1 MSSEQSKEPT
11 GVPAPEEAD
20 GASQAQ
26 RIVEEA
32 EVGGRDPEGWQRWII
47 PGVAFTWS
55 FFQFLLPKVILLE
68 TVYVRAIH
76 LAFAIALVYLSCPLL
91 RTRQLKG
98 PLRFLTRRRKI
109 SWFDFV
115 LAGAA
120 ALSALYIVIDYEGL
134 AERQGSP
141 LARDMVF
148 GIVLIVLLLE
158 AARRSLGP
166 ALACLAT
173 VFIVYSFL
181 GPYMPDVIAF
191 KGVSLSRFI
200 GQETISTEGIY
211 GIPLDVSST
220 IVFMFVLFGSIMDK
234 AGGGEYFVKLAFSLL
249 GSFRGGPAKAAVVA
263 SGLSGM
269 VSGSSVANVV
279 TTGTFTIPL
288 MKSVGYPATKA
299 AAVEVAASTNGQLMP
314 PIMGAAA
321 FIIAEY
327 CNLAYIDVVKAAFVP
342 AVISYCALF
351 YITHLEAGKLGLRG
365 VPRAQLPLFWSTL
378 ISGVHFL
385 IPLAVII
392 WQLMVLR
399 HSPELSA
406 FNSILV
412 LIALILIREPVLAR
426 RRGES
431 AAAGLKKGL
440 ILLWQSFVAGGRNMM
455 GIGVAV
461 AAAGIIVGVV
471 TMGLGGLITEVV
483 AIISGGNLMVLL
495 IITAVA
501 CLLLGMGLPTTA
513 NYIVMASLTAPII
526 VKLAPAI
533 GLEVHLITAHLFV
546 FFFGILADD
555 TPPVG
560 LAAFAAAAIAKS
572 PPIATGVQG
581 FMYDIRT
588 AILPFMFI
596 FNERLLLIGV
606 DSWTL
611 GAWIFVTGCIAMFAF
626 ACATQNFFIAR
637 NKWYEGFIFLGITF
651 IILRPF
657 AVGDLLH
664 IDNPEIV
671 KVIGMAVFG
680 GMWFLQRP
688 RQRAAAA
695 ARVSTG
701 C

>member
-1 MSSEQSKEPT
+1 MSSKQNSTSSTAPT
-11 GVPAPEEAD
+11 PNQGN
-20 GASQAQ
+20 GISRAQ
-26 RIVEEA
+26 RIVEEV
-32 EVGGRDPEGWQRWII
+32 EVGGRNPEGWQRWVI
-47 PGVAFTWS
+47 PVVAFTWS
-55 FFQFLLPKVILLE
+55 CFQFLLPKVILLE
-68 TVYVRAIH
+68 TVSVRAIH
-76 LAFAIALVYLSCPLL
+76 LAFAISLVYLSYPLL
-91 RTRQLKG
+91 GRRQLKG
-98 PLRFLTRRRKI
+98 PLRFLTRRRRI
-109 SWFDFV
+109 VWFDFL

-120 ALSALYIVIDYEGL
+120 AVSALYIVLDYQGL
-134 AERQGSP
+134 ADRQGSP
-141 LARDMVF
+141 LTRDIVF
-148 GIVLIVLLLE
+148 GIILIVLLLE

-173 VFIVYSFL
+173 IFILYSFY

-200 GQETISTEGIY
+200 GQETMSTEGIY

-234 AGGGEYFVKLAFSLL
+234 AGGGEYFVKIAFSLL

-299 AAVEVAASTNGQLMP
+299 AAIEVAASTNGQLMP

-327 CNLAYIDVVKAAFVP
+327 CNMAYIDVVKAAFVP

-365 VPRAQLPLFWSTL
+365 VPRAELPPFWPTL
-378 ISGVHFL
+378 ISGMHFL
-385 IPLAVII
+385 VPLAVII

-406 FNSILV
+406 FNAILM
-412 LIALILIREPVLAR
+412 LGALILIREPILSL

-431 AAAGLKKGL
+431 VVSGLNKAL
-440 ILLWQSFVAGGRNMM
+440 VILWQSFVAGGRNMM

-483 AIISGGNLMVLL
+483 AIISGGNLIVLL
-495 IITAVA
+495 IITAIA

-526 VKLAPAI
+526 VTLAPDL

-560 LAAFAAAAIAKS
+560 LAAFAASAIAKS

-606 DSWTL
+606 DSWPL
-611 GAWIFVTGCIAMFAF
+611 AVWIFVTGCIAMFAF
-626 ACATQNFFIAR
+626 ACATQGFFIAR
-637 NKWYEGFIFLGITF
+637 NRWYEGIIFLGITF
-651 IILRPF
+651 TILNPF

-664 IDNPEIV
+664 INNPEIV
-671 KVIGMAVFG
+671 KIIGIAIFG
-680 GMWFLQRP
+680 CIWLLQRP
-688 RQRAAAA
+688 RRRAVDVAWAQT
-695 ARVSTG
+695 R
-701 C
+701 

>member
-1 MSSEQSKEPT
+1 MAGRPNDDQAS
-11 GVPAPEEAD
+11 VPGPGPEDNGGE
-20 GASQAQ
+20 AQ
-26 RIVEEA
+26 RIVDEA
-32 EVGGRDPEGWQRWII
+32 EVGGRTPQGWQAWVI
-47 PGVAFTWS
+47 PVIAFSWS
-55 FFQFLLPKVILLE
+55 CFQFLLPKIILLE

-76 LAFAIALVYLSCPLL
+76 LAFAIALVYLSFPFL
-91 RTRQLKG
+91 RRRRSKG
-98 PLRFLTRRRKI
+98 VLGFLTDRSRLT
-109 SWFDFV
+109 WLDFL
-115 LAGAA
+115 LAAVA

-134 AERQGSP
+134 AERQGTP
-141 LARDMVF
+141 ILRDAVF
-148 GIVLIVLLLE
+148 GIALIVLLLE

-166 ALACLAT
+166 ALACLAAI
-173 VFIVYSFL
+173 FILYSFL

-200 GQETISTEGIY
+200 GQETMSTEGIY

-220 IVFMFVLFGSIMDK
+220 IVFMFVLFGSLMDK
-234 AGGGEYFVKLAFSLL
+234 AGGGKYFVQMAFSLL

-365 VPRAQLPLFWSTL
+365 VPRAELPAFFSTL
-378 ISGVHFL
+378 MSGVHFL
-385 IPLAVII
+385 IPLAVIV
-392 WQLMVLR
+392 WQLIVLR

-406 FNSILV
+406 FNAILV
-412 LIALILIREPVLAR
+412 LGALILIREPILAR
-426 RRGES
+426 KRGES
-431 AAAGLKKGL
+431 IGSGVKNAL
-440 ILLWQSFVAGGRNMM
+440 ILFWNAFVAGGRNMM

-471 TMGLGGLITEVV
+471 TMGLGGLITEIV
-483 AIISGGNLMVLL
+483 AVISGGNLILLL

-526 VKLAPAI
+526 VKLAPDI

-572 PPIATGVQG
+572 PPIPTGVQG

-606 DSWTL
+606 DSWL
-611 GAWIFVTGCIAMFAF
+611 LASWIFVTGCIAMFAF
-626 ACATQNFFIAR
+626 ACATQGFFIAR
-637 NKWYEGFIFLGITF
+637 NKWYEGVVFLGITF
-651 IILRPF
+651 LILRPF
-657 AVGDLLH
+657 AAGELLF
-664 IDNPEIV
+664 IENPEIV
-671 KVIGMAVFG
+671 KLVGIAVFG
-680 GMWFLQRP
+680 GMWLLQRP
-688 RQRAAAA
+688 RQRAAEASRMA
-695 ARVSTG
+695 LE
-701 C
+701 

>member
-1 MSSEQSKEPT
+1 MTSRHNQGQTE
-11 GVPAPEEAD
+11 VPATGSENGATEA
-20 GASQAQ
+20 QQ
-26 RIVEEA
+26 IVDEA
-32 EVGGRDPEGWQRWII
+32 EFGGRKPEGWQRWVI
-47 PGVAFTWS
+47 PVVAFAWS
-55 FFQFLLPKVILLE
+55 CFQFLLPKVILLE

-91 RTRQLKG
+91 RWRQLKG
-98 PLRFLTRRRKI
+98 PLRFLTRRRRI
-109 SWFDFV
+109 SWFDF
-115 LAGAA
+115 LLAA
-120 ALSALYIVIDYEGL
+120 AAAVSALYIVLDYEGL

-141 LARDMVF
+141 MMRDIVF
-148 GIVLIVLLLE
+148 GITLIVLLLE

-173 VFIVYSFL
+173 IFILYSFL

-191 KGVSLSRFI
+191 KGVSLGRFI
-200 GQETISTEGIY
+200 GQETMSTEGIY

-234 AGGGEYFVKLAFSLL
+234 AGGGEYFVKMAFSLL

-288 MKSVGYPATKA
+288 MKSVGYPGTKA

-327 CNLAYIDVVKAAFVP
+327 CNLAYIDVVKAAFIP

-365 VPRAQLPLFWSTL
+365 VPRAELPPFWSTL
-378 ISGVHFL
+378 LSGVHFL

-392 WQLMVLR
+392 YQLMVLR

-406 FNSILV
+406 FNAILV
-412 LIALILIREPVLAR
+412 LLALILIREPILAK

-431 AAAGLKKGL
+431 IASGLKKSL
-440 ILLWQSFVAGGRNMM
+440 ILFWEAFVAGGRNMM

-483 AIISGGNLMVLL
+483 AIISGGNLILLL
-495 IITAVA
+495 IITAIA

-526 VKLAPAI
+526 VKLAPDI

-572 PPIATGVQG
+572 PPIPTGVQG

-606 DSWTL
+606 DSWVL
-611 GAWIFVTGCIAMFAF
+611 AAWIFVSGCIAMFAF
-626 ACATQNFFIAR
+626 ACATQGFFIAR
-637 NKWYEGFIFLGITF
+637 NRWYEGIVFLGITF
-651 IILRPF
+651 VILRPF
-657 AVGDLLH
+657 AVGDILY

-671 KVIGMAVFG
+671 KLLGIAVFG
-680 GMWFLQRP
+680 AMWFLQRP
-688 RQRAAAA
+688 RQRAAEAEW
-695 ARVSTG
+695 VSTG
-701 C
+701 N